1 MSILDRA
8 KSTGSSIAQGG
19 KRQAKRAQLEMANR
33 QTERKLNR
41 EYARIGKALY
51 PLIHGGE
58 LATDNADVLAAAASI
73 GALVREHDERLS
85 EIERVKNPEPAAQI
99 EEKSTAPEQ

>member
-19 KRQAKRAQLEMANR
+19 KRQAKRAQLEMQNR

-51 PLIHGGE
+51 PLIQGGE
-58 LATDNADVLAAAASI
+58 LSTDNSEVLAATAAI
-73 GALVREHDERLS
+73 GVLMREHDDRDT
-85 EIERVKNPEPAAQI
+85 EIERVKNPAAPAQI
-99 EEKSTAPEQ
+99 EEKSTAAEQ